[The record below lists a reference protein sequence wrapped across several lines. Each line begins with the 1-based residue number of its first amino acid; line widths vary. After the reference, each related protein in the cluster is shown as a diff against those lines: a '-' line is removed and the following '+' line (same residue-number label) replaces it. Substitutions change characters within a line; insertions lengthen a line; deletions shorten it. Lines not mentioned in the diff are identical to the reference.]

1 MTDLSAA
8 ISHVEAALGCNRFLY
23 WLGRIPL
30 LRRLFPPS
38 LYAAGPAKNT
48 LMNVVR
54 VFKWL

>member
-30 LRRLFPPS
+30 LRRLFPPPCTP
-38 LYAAGPAKNT
+38 PARPKIP
-48 LMNVVR
+48 
-54 VFKWL
+54 